1 MIRIVSCAKKY
12 NKLKEP
18 SALELPELLSD
29 EENLIWVDLYN
40 PTDKEA
46 GILTDIFTFHPLA
59 VEDCLS
65 TVPNPKIDD
74 YGGYL
79 YVVIHGIN
87 ADALKRDEL
96 ETHDLDIFLGKNYLV
111 TFHKG
116 YFRSIESVME
126 RCRKNP
132 ALLQGDSESLMH
144 KIIDALVDNYLP
156 IIDELGEKVDELE
169 REIIARASQ
178 QVLNKL
184 FALKKDILY
193 LRRIINPQREILRNM
208 AGGEHKQIC
217 FECSLH
223 FKDVYDHLFMI
234 SELIESYRDTL
245 SGAMEAYLSVVSNR
259 LNEVMKVLTIIATIL
274 MPLTLITGIFGM
286 NFDNIPLVKSS
297 YGFSVTMGIM
307 GIVVLAMLWFFKK
320 KGWW

>member
-1 MIRIVSCAKKY
+1 MLRIITCTKKGEL
-12 NKLKEP
+12 NEP
-18 SALELPELLSD
+18 LIERLPELLSD
-29 EENLIWVDLYN
+29 KDSITWVDLHN
-40 PTDKEA
+40 PTDEEA
-46 GILTDIFTFHPLA
+46 GILTNIFKFHPLA
-59 VEDCLS
+59 VEDCLA

-74 YGGYL
+74 YGEYL

-87 ADALKRDEL
+87 AEALKRDEL
-96 ETHDLDIFLGKNYLV
+96 ETHDLDIFLGKNYLL

-116 YFRSIESVME
+116 YFRSIDSVIE
-126 RCRKNP
+126 RCRKNCSF
-132 ALLQGDSESLMH
+132 LQKDPESLMH
-144 KIIDALVDNYLP
+144 QIIDALVDNYLP
-156 IIDELGEKVDELE
+156 IMDDLGEKVDELE
-169 REIIARASQ
+169 KAIFAGPDRL
-178 QVLNKL
+178 VLNKL

-193 LRRIINPQREILRNM
+193 LRRIVTPQREILKNISSR
-208 AGGEHKQIC
+208 EHKQIC

-234 SELIESYRDTL
+234 SELIESYRDTI

-286 NFDNIPLVKSS
+286 NFDYMPLLKSPS
-297 YGFSVTMGIM
+297 GFAATALVMG
-307 GIVVLAMLWFFKK
+307 VLAIVMLLAFKK